1 MLYAYKNINNG
12 GDVPTSACPIDKRF
26 IQKRLTY
33 KTVSNH
39 KRAREITDVRA
50 FLHMLNYTI
59 KKIVQNV
66 LKKTSHALSMTLFF
80 YNFYSIER

>member
-12 GDVPTSACPIDKRF
+12 RDVSTSACLIDKRF

-33 KTVSNH
+33 KIASNH
-39 KRAREITDVRA
+39 KRAREFNAVGA
-50 FLHMLNYTI
+50 FLHMLNYTT